1 MFFGLL
7 YILCLRFCPNV
18 FGLLYILCLRFCPNI
33 VGLLYPLF
41 EVLFGYAGL
50 VVRRLN
56 LSARPVSV
64 KTSIHSHI
72 FLDNENSLFSN
83 AYYRFRACFLI
94 AGFQGI
100 VDPAIWSR

>member
-7 YILCLRFCPNV
+7 YT
-18 FGLLYILCLRFCPNI
+18 LCLRFCPNI

-94 AGFQGI
+94 VGFHGI